1 MKTGTS
7 LPAQHLAAQ
16 QTYNHLDMSVAEALR
31 QRTLCMEGVLSCQ
44 PEESLEEVINR
55 IVREQVPHAPHTCS
69 QHIWSNPS
77 HEQLQF
83 SLCIRRLP
91 YPPSWWKSSCCPH
104 WPPACVA
111 LVSWAT
117 AS

>member
-1 MKTGTS
+1 MMKTGPS

-55 IVREQVPHAPHTCS
+55 IVREQVPHAAHTRS
-69 QHIWSNPS
+69 QHVWSNPS
-77 HEQLQF
+77 HKQLQF
-83 SLCIRRLP
+83 SLRIRHPP
-91 YPPSWWKSSCCPH
+91 YPPSVWKSSQCPH
-104 WPPACVA
+104 WPPVCVA
-111 LVSWAT
+111 LVP
-117 AS
+117 